1 MAMATSTV
9 APDKQLRNKTIFSTL
24 RPNFLGILVED
35 CGLDLETHN
44 LLQVLGSLRDL
55 AGNGWRWLEV
65 G

>member
-35 CGLDLETHN
+35 CGEIGFGDTQLAPSF
-44 LLQVLGSLRDL
+44 GIL
-55 AGNGWRWLEV
+55 AGSCG
-65 G
+65 